1 MLYQH
6 PYYQRG
12 RDRITRVIEESD
24 GDEAEDERP
33 RRTPEPEVLMQNVQS
48 TNNDQQQCSFH
59 SNLAATIGKM
69 PAYYG
74 TAPRKIATLPRGCYN
89 ELRREWQPK
98 TMMTNTPETKTEVG
112 NYFVSNYPPFSLWQ
126 PAYIPQVIEALSQHP
141 RIEDPLG
148 LYLHIPFCRKR
159 CKFCYFK
166 VYTDKNA
173 SEIERYLDALIKENE
188 IYSRTLA
195 FQGRQLRFAYFG
207 GGTPSY
213 ISEKQLHYLVE
224 GLNRHV
230 SWENAEEVTFEC
242 EPGTLRKSKLETLK
256 DIGVTRLSLGV
267 EHFNDDVLEAN
278 GRAHLSPEIYQAY
291 QWAREVDFAQINIDL
306 IAGMMGE
313 SEERW
318 RDTVRRAIELEP
330 DSVTIYQMELPYNTV
345 ISREMIE
352 KGLDSP
358 IADWPTKRRWVDYA
372 FERFQE
378 RGYRVASAYTLA
390 TTRKPCRFIYT
401 DALWHGGDMIGL
413 GVSSFSHFGGV
424 HFQNAHN
431 FEEYVRLLDS
441 DQLPLLRALSLT
453 RKQKLIRE
461 MILQL
466 KTGALDTDYF
476 RRKFG
481 VEIWDEFQP
490 VYERLNDDD
499 LLARNNGTIEL
510 TRSGLLQVDSFLS
523 EFFEAELR
531 PVRYA

>member
-1 MLYQH
+1 MIDAS
-6 PYYQRG
+6 P
-12 RDRITRVIEESD
+12 
-24 GDEAEDERP
+24 
-33 RRTPEPEVLMQNVQS
+33 
-48 TNNDQQQCSFH
+48 
-59 SNLAATIGKM
+59 
-69 PAYYG
+69 
-74 TAPRKIATLPRGCYN
+74 
-89 ELRREWQPK
+89 
-98 TMMTNTPETKTEVG
+98 TKTEVG

-126 PAYIPQVIEALSQHP
+126 PEYIPQAIEALNQSP
-141 RIEDPLG
+141 RVEDPLG

-159 CKFCYFK
+159 CKFCYYK

-173 SEIERYLDALIKENE
+173 EEIERYLDALIKENE
-188 IYSRTLA
+188 LYSRTNA

-207 GGTPSY
+207 GGTPSF
-213 ISEKQLHYLVE
+213 ISERQLHYLVE

-256 DIGVTRLSLGV
+256 EIGVTRLSLGV
-267 EHFNDDVLEAN
+267 EHFDDAILEAN

-313 SEERW
+313 SEDRW
-318 RDTVRRAIELEP
+318 RDTVRRTIELEP
-330 DSVTIYQMELPYNTV
+330 DSVTIYQMELPYNTI

-372 FERFQE
+372 FEQFE
-378 RGYRVASAYTLA
+378 ASGYRVVSAYTVA
-390 TTRKPCRFIYT
+390 STKRRSRFVYV

-424 HFQNAHN
+424 HFQNAHS
-431 FEEYVRLLDS
+431 FEEYVRLLDA

-453 RKQKLIRE
+453 PKQKLIRE
-461 MILQL
+461 MVLQL
-466 KTGALDTDYF
+466 KGGRLDTAYF
-476 RRKFG
+476 SRKFG
-481 VEIWDEFQP
+481 VDIWSEFQP
-490 VYERLNDDD
+490 VYQRLTDEH
-499 LLARNNGTIEL
+499 LIGRNNGKIEL
-510 TRSGLLQVDSFLS
+510 TRSGLLQVDSLLYD
-523 EFFEAELR
+523 FFEPELR